1 MISFGTFEM
10 QDDNR
15 VQESL
20 QQLLTKQLSP
30 LDLLPH
36 SDLREKFID
45 LVLNGEPANIDH
57 ETATLFHELR
67 QTLIGK
73 RVEDVRVVV
82 FGGGSGLSNIIGGD
96 SRRKGWQKAPFSGL
110 KEIFP
115 RTKSIVCVTDDGGS
129 TGELLKD
136 IPLIA
141 IGDIRHVLL
150 SSIQLARLQKRYSLS
165 VIEATEVAAT
175 LSALFNYRFR
185 QRPENP
191 EQVLAES
198 GADLERLPPSL
209 QKDLHSLLLHLF
221 DDERISPALLRPHC
235 LGNLLIVAAVFREI
249 DGSVTMERLEVTPDV
264 LRQPLFNGLTFL
276 TEILGAEERAVLPCT
291 STPAQ
296 LRVLYTNGVQIT
308 GENKSSTALRGFP
321 VERVYVDFSGP
332 AHVYNEI
339 IEDIRKADILI
350 MAPGSL
356 YGSIIPIFHVP
367 GLAEAVRT
375 NDHALKLLISNLW
388 VQAGETDRSIED
400 PERKF
405 HVSDMLRAYERNI
418 PGGTA
423 GLFHEVLCLSLKDVP
438 ASVLQQYEVE
448 GKIPIYLDRNKVCE
462 QGYIPIECGIY
473 SKDALAERGVIQHD
487 PKILAQAIRTILI
500 GSVCLPEK
508 TRTSQRKIHID
519 SPQLTERDLRRVLIP
534 SLKFKKIKNR
544 FENLSIT
551 FDRQG
556 EGELDPEE
564 IRAAICDIVWK
575 HQDIPLSHLDYFTG
589 IRCIGKGR
597 WRRDQKWDNVFSFFD
612 PEDSSIKIRRDQFAD
627 GRRLEV
633 AFLIALGESLLG
645 NYALKKEMK
654 SMRAGGISLGK
665 VYHLF
670 LQPEEE
676 RRCFLSAGDLHD
688 YLVLARM
695 LPVRDNGLHF
705 TRLING
711 EEGFTPPGLLMGLIY
726 AWYLENRLASHIEYK
741 MSLMQINQTDLIPEQ
756 LKMLKRREKVIGF
769 FRDVVFC
776 AKRE

>member
-1 MISFGTFEM
+1 MISAGTFEM
-10 QDDNR
+10 QEENR

-20 QQLLTKQLSP
+20 QQLLAKQLSP

-36 SDLREKFID
+36 TDLREKFID

-67 QTLIGK
+67 QTLTGK

-96 SRRKGWQKAPFSGL
+96 CRRKGWQQAPFSGL

-115 RTKSIVCVTDDGGS
+115 RTRSIVCVTDDGGS

-175 LSALFNYRFR
+175 LAALFNYRFI
-185 QRPENP
+185 QRPETP
-191 EQVLAES
+191 EQMLADC
-198 GADLERLPPSL
+198 GADLERLPHSL
-209 QKDLHSLLLHLF
+209 QHEMNSSLAAIFLMIS
-221 DDERISPALLRPHC
+221 RISPALLRPHC
-235 LGNLLIVAAVFREI
+235 LGNLLVVAAVFREI
-249 DGSVTMERLEVTPDV
+249 DRSLTTEMLEASPDI
-264 LRQPLFNGLTFL
+264 LHQALFDGLTFL

-321 VERVYVDFSGP
+321 VERVYVDFTGP
-332 AHVYNEI
+332 ARVYPEV
-339 IEDIRKADILI
+339 IEDIQKADILI

-356 YGSIIPIFHVP
+356 YSSIIPIFHVP
-367 GLAEAVRT
+367 GLAEAVRE

-418 PGGTA
+418 PGGTE

-487 PKILAQAIRTILI
+487 PKILAQAIKTIFV
-500 GSVCLPEK
+500 GSVCFPGK
-508 TRTSQRKIHID
+508 IQACQRKIPAV
-519 SPQLTERDLRRVLIP
+519 SPRFAEQNNRRVLIP
-534 SLKFKKIKNR
+534 SLKYKKIKHR
-544 FENLSIT
+544 FQNLSI
-551 FDRQG
+551 
-556 EGELDPEE
+556 
-564 IRAAICDIVWK
+564 DI
-575 HQDIPLSHLDYFTG
+575 
-589 IRCIGKGR
+589 
-597 WRRDQKWDNVFSFFD
+597 
-612 PEDSSIKIRRDQFAD
+612 
-627 GRRLEV
+627 
-633 AFLIALGESLLG
+633 
-645 NYALKKEMK
+645 
-654 SMRAGGISLGK
+654 
-665 VYHLF
+665 
-670 LQPEEE
+670 
-676 RRCFLSAGDLHD
+676 
-688 YLVLARM
+688 
-695 LPVRDNGLHF
+695 
-705 TRLING
+705 
-711 EEGFTPPGLLMGLIY
+711 
-726 AWYLENRLASHIEYK
+726 
-741 MSLMQINQTDLIPEQ
+741 
-756 LKMLKRREKVIGF
+756 
-769 FRDVVFC
+769 
-776 AKRE
+776 